1 MNDSFDVMGRFL
13 EEEIKRRTRNLEKAI
28 FWEFSKLEI
37 PIIPNNF
44 NDFINKFYCD
54 EKFRQNLLYAQ
65 DVLNGTYD
73 RNKRKQRDYYI
84 VRVGEVL
91 LFKRFEDLE
100 AIFELDHHPSSKE
113 YARKFDY
120 LEEAEE
126 TAKCV
131 GGEVSKY
138 NEDERNTSEI
148 KKFGIR
154 IFHGHG
160 REFEPKKED
169 GQ

>member
-28 FWEFSKLEI
+28 FLGFSKLEI

-44 NDFINKFYCD
+44 NDFINKFYRD
-54 EKFRQNLLYAQ
+54 EKFRQNLLYVH

-73 RNKRKQRDYYI
+73 RNKRKQQDYYI

-126 TAKCV
+126 TAECV

-138 NEDERNTSEI
+138 NEDEMNASE
-148 KKFGIR
+148 KPKTNIR
-154 IFHGHG
+154 IYHGYQ
-160 REFEPKKED
+160 EFKSKKED